1 MVNFQRSVLLSWA
14 LSLCCAMCAK
24 VGADI
29 TVLQWN
35 VWQEGTMVPG
45 GEDAIVNE
53 LVRLQPD
60 FVTLSEVRNY
70 NNTDFMRKL
79 TNRLQQ
85 RGVTYYSFS
94 TYDTGLLS
102 RYPITDSLI
111 VFPCVDDHGSIYRL
125 LCQAKGR
132 KFAVYTAHLDYL
144 NDTYYEVRGYDG
156 NSWQPMAPLTD
167 TLEIKRR
174 NALSKRE
181 EAIKLF
187 LAQAQ
192 RDEAAGYNLILGGDF
207 NEPSLYDWT
216 PRTRYLYDHHGVV
229 MAWPVSKMLHEAG
242 FTDAY
247 RAIHRDELARPGFTF
262 PADNPAV
269 SPQRLSWTPLADERE
284 RIDFV
289 HVKGRHMQVIDAQ
302 LFGPITCI
310 AYARRGAEVGSDPII
325 LPLGVWPSDHRGV
338 WVKLCVK

>member
-1 MVNFQRSVLLSWA
+1 MRCALLAWA
-14 LSLCCAMCAK
+14 FLLCCAVFGK
-24 VGADI
+24 TRGYI

-35 VWQEGTMVPG
+35 VWQEGTMVAG
-45 GEDAIVNE
+45 GEDAIVDE
-53 LVRLQPD
+53 LVRLKPD

-70 NNTDFMRKL
+70 KCVDFMRKL
-79 TNRLQQ
+79 TSRLQQ
-85 RGVTYYSFS
+85 RGEVYYSFS

-102 RYPITDSLI
+102 RYPITDSLT
-111 VFPCVDDHGSIYRL
+111 VFPCIGDHGSIYRM

-132 KFAVYTAHLDYL
+132 KFAVYTAHLDYQ

-156 NSWQPMAPLTD
+156 NTWQPMPPLTD

-181 EAIKLF
+181 EAIKLM
-187 LAQAQ
+187 LEQAQ
-192 RDEAAGYNLILGGDF
+192 KDEADGYNVVLGGDF

-216 PRTRYLYDHHGVV
+216 ARTRYLYDHHGMVL
-229 MAWPVSKMLHEAG
+229 AWPVSKMLLDAG

-247 RAIHRDELARPGFTF
+247 RAIHADELAFPGFTF
-262 PADNPAV
+262 PADNPAID
-269 SPQRLSWTPLADERE
+269 PHRLSWTPLADERE

-289 HVKGRHMQVIDAQ
+289 HVKGRQLQVVDAK
-302 LFGPITCI
+302 LFGPVACV
-310 AYARRGAEVGSDPII
+310 AYGRRGAVAGGDPVI
-325 LPLGVWPSDHRGV
+325 LPLDVWPSDHRGV